1 MVNGASNMATK
12 NRKSKQAPPSRL
24 RYEAANPTVSVRISQ
39 AFHEELEEL
48 KEMSGLSMGDI
59 LKAGLDRLKPDT
71 EEAYD
76 RGYVDGYGV
85 AKEEFEVFAPC
96 GECGRAHLPVTSKAM
111 KAAVAQR
118 LTGWRA
124 NSCRLS

>member
-1 MVNGASNMATK
+1 MTTK
-12 NRKSKQAPPSRL
+12 KRIAKPVPPSRT
-24 RYEAANPTVSVRISQ
+24 RYEAANPTVSIRISQ
-39 AFHEELEEL
+39 EL
-48 KEMSGLSMGDI
+48 KEELDEIRGTSGMSMGDI

-76 RGYVDGYGV
+76 RGYADGYGV

-96 GECGRAHLPVTSKAM
+96 GECGRAHLTVTSKAM

-124 NSCRLS
+124 NGCR

>member
-1 MVNGASNMATK
+1 MTTK
-12 NRKSKQAPPSRL
+12 NRKSKRTPPSRL
-24 RYEAANPTVSVRISQ
+24 KYEAANPAVSVRISR
-39 AFHEELEEL
+39 ALKVELDEIRAT
-48 KEMSGLSMGDI
+48 SGMSMGDI
-59 LKAGLDRLKPDT
+59 LKAGLDQVKPET
-71 EEAYD
+71 EEAYE

-85 AKEEFEVFAPC
+85 AEEEFEVFAPC

-124 NSCRLS
+124 NSCR

>member
-1 MVNGASNMATK
+1 MITK
-12 NRKSKQAPPSRL
+12 NKKSKQAPPSRV
-24 RYEAANPTVSVRISQ
+24 RYEAANPTVSARVSQ
-39 AFHEELEEL
+39 EIKEELDEIRGT
-48 KEMSGLSMGDI
+48 SGMSMGDI

-71 EEAYD
+71 DEAYD
-76 RGYVDGYGV
+76 RGYADGYGL
-85 AKEEFEVFAPC
+85 AKEDFEVFAPC

-124 NSCRLS
+124 RDCRLS